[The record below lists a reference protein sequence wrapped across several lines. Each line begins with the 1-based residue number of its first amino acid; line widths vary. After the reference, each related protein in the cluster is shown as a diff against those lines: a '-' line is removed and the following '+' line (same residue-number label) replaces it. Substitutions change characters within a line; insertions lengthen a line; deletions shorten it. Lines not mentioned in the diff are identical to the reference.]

1 MLEIEMKLLTLFYP
15 QIDSQTKQINY
26 ELEQYL
32 WFFINHKQ
40 KDWPEWLATVEFAV
54 NNKIYLA
61 IKIFLFITNYS
72 KELKI
77 EVDIR
82 RKRKVERITKFAER
96 IKKVQEEAGA
106 ALRKIQEKMKW

>member
-1 MLEIEMKLLTLFYP
+1 M
-15 QIDSQTKQINY
+15 
-26 ELEQYL
+26 
-32 WFFINHKQ
+32 
-40 KDWPEWLATVEFAV
+40 
-54 NNKIYLA
+54 A